1 MNKVL
6 VVIIFVVLAGCSLP
20 TQPSRSVPS
29 VDIHSMPTLGI
40 EKNVAKVL
48 AVSDDIDEVVLA
60 NAFTRCVAADQA
72 LWLRSKP
79 WESSPTVIPNALLR
93 GTPVQIFY
101 SPHGYDGF
109 VEVWVP
115 SEGVTGYVN
124 IKYVGECK

>member
-6 VVIIFVVLAGCSLP
+6 AVIILTVLAGCSLP
-20 TQPSRSVPS
+20 TQSSRSVGNNGLHSRPQS
-29 VDIHSMPTLGI
+29 VL
-40 EKNVAKVL
+40 AKQKVEVL
-48 AVSDDIDEVVLA
+48 AVGDDIDETVLA

-79 WESSPTVIPNALLR
+79 WESSPTVIANALLR
-93 GTPVQIFY
+93 GTKVQIFY